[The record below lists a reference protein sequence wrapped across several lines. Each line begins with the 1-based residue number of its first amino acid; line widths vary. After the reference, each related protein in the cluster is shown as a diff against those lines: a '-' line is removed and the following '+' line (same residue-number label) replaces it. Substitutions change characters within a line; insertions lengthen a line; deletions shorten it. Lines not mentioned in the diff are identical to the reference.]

1 MFERIN
7 KTKSETKQ
15 YEVTYSM
22 LEIYN
27 EKVRDILV
35 SEDKNPQGG
44 LKVRERPNGE
54 CYAEGQKDMAV
65 SSYAEIEK
73 WMDYGNKN
81 KTIGETKMNK
91 ESSRSHTV
99 ITIKF
104 KQIELIG
111 KKQSVKS
118 PVINLVDLA
127 GSEKAS
133 QTGAEGDRLKEGIA
147 INKSLTTL
155 GMCINILSEK
165 ASGKA
170 KKEVVP
176 FRNSVLTRLLQNA
189 LGGNSKTIMVC
200 ALSPASSNYE
210 ETLNTLRYAERAK
223 KIELRAKV
231 VESPQDQLIREL
243 KEEIERLKGQMG
255 KQGPGTANESGS
267 SEEAERMKAELLAS
281 QQKMLEM
288 QQTWEERLQDANKK
302 KLKLLKPF
310 LPLAHQR
317 ILLNYTL

>member
-1 MFERIN
+1 MFERIK
-7 KTKSETKQ
+7 KTRSDTKQ

-27 EKVRDILV
+27 EKVRDLLIPEER
-35 SEDKNPQGG
+35 SPSGG

-54 CYAEGQKDMAV
+54 CYAEGQSDKVVTAYRD
-65 SSYAEIEK
+65 IEAL
-73 WMDYGNKN
+73 MDYGNKN

-104 KQIELIG
+104 KQIELVG
-111 KKQSVKS
+111 KKQSIKS

-127 GSEKAS
+127 GSEKSS

-165 ASGKA
+165 ACGKA

-189 LGGNSKTIMVC
+189 LCGNSKTIMVC

-223 KIELRAKV
+223 KIELKASV
-231 VESPQDQLIREL
+231 VESAQDKLLREM
-243 KEEIERLKGQMG
+243 KDEIERLRNELAG
-255 KQGPGTANESGS
+255 KGPGASACS
-267 SEEAERMKAELLAS
+267 SD
-281 QQKMLEM
+281 
-288 QQTWEERLQDANKK
+288 DAN
-302 KLKLLKPF
+302 
-310 LPLAHQR
+310 
-317 ILLNYTL
+317 